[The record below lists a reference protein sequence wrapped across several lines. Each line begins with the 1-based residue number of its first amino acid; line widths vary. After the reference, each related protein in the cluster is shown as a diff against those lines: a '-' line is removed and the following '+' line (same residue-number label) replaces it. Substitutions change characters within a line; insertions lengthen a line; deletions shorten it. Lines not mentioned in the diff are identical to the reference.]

1 MTQFSFGRRLISI
14 SIIGA
19 ACLCLSKSSRAQET
33 ETRRPWF
40 NQYSLFQGP
49 SLLQPTAFQPG
60 FDGNPDLGRPITLR
74 NFSTVGIELGDSR
87 GVAATLAWAML
98 AGPEGGM
105 LLRDPS
111 LRVYDSSLV
120 EAGIFQWHADI
131 RVHFGVGPES
141 RVADRYFSMQNFHAL
156 TLQSPT
162 SPLSGGLWLSARWS
176 AYGAQGLGPVWEFF
190 AAPNAQL
197 RIVKGLSLGLA
208 LEENAGLWAIEGSPG
223 TYNADPWYLEAS
235 LSWQPS
241 AEVEI
246 SPALNYPLAQEATSR
261 SLAGSIGVS
270 WTLF

>member
-1 MTQFSFGRRLISI
+1 MYQFRINRFLAAIT
-14 SIIGA
+14 IIGTTGLGLPA
-19 ACLCLSKSSRAQET
+19 RAQT
-33 ETRRPWF
+33 QGTAPRRPWF
-40 NQYSLFQGP
+40 NHYSLFQGP
-49 SLLQPTAFQPG
+49 SIAGPSAYQPG
-60 FDGNPDLGRPITLR
+60 FDGTPDLERPIALR
-74 NFSTVGIELGDSR
+74 NFSTVGLELGDSR

-98 AGPEGGM
+98 AGPEGGV

-111 LRVYDSSLV
+111 LRVYDSALATS
-120 EAGIFQWHADI
+120 GIFQWHADL

-141 RVADRYFSMQNFHAL
+141 RVADRYFSIQNFHAL

-162 SPLSGGLWLSARWS
+162 SALSGGLWLSARWS
-176 AYGAQGLGPVWEFF
+176 AYGNQGFGPVWEFF

-197 RIVKGLSLGLA
+197 RIVNGLSLGLA
-208 LEENAGLWAIEGSPG
+208 LEENAGLWAFEGTPG

-241 AEVEI
+241 PELEI
-246 SPALNYPLAQEATSR
+246 SPALNYPLAPEATSR